1 MDELELLG
9 KNLTKDIGS
18 NEAYETRVDLDRQ
31 EGKLVGIPE
40 IEYKNSI
47 LLNYFVN
54 YLFNLGL
61 EFFPEM
67 PSFLKRP
74 LQADRPTRLWPI
86 RFRDILKMQLG
97 ECLYYFDKL
106 PLVRD
111 AGLMQNILCIGLWL
125 SFNQKYSRKDP

>member
-18 NEAYETRVDLDRQ
+18 NEVYETRVDLDRQ

-61 EFFPEM
+61 EFFPEYENAKANA
-67 PSFLKRP
+67 LKAYEMTFSIAAR
-74 LQADRPTRLWPI
+74 T
-86 RFRDILKMQLG
+86 K
-97 ECLYYFDKL
+97 DKL
-106 PLVRD
+106 EKKSEEKPSLI
-111 AGLMQNILCIGLWL
+111 Q
-125 SFNQKYSRKDP
+125 